1 MESNSLVPAGP
12 QRPAET
18 SLQTGD
24 SPHVRPQLAFDDA
37 RQTRMPD
44 AGGFGDAAQTAIT
57 DRLDEVQREASR
69 DLPDGIA
76 GRDSRPVDGQL
87 PRRRTG
93 GSSHGASVLD
103 SASGGG
109 PMADREQRWRKQLRD
124 YSPRIDGEAWAM
136 IRPRL
141 LEWMEQIG
149 PAPVALTKDL
159 LFNLTRLAAHCWEQG
174 WDLTP
179 ETVLSEAIVEHHI
192 ALRVRKGHADNPHAR
207 TTLRQARLTLVDGEP
222 LGVRFTRPQRH
233 RSPAPFDPADYSR
246 IESWAKSRRDA
257 NHRRTACAIAALG
270 MGAGLRAAEM
280 AGVRRADVLHLPGG
294 LSVNVTVGHPR
305 TVPLLHD
312 WEPLLHLALEEAGET
327 DHLVGVTG
335 EVSGGNYVGDFTTKS
350 GGPDSRRMR
359 VTWLVTHLQ
368 FGTPLDLLLATAGNT
383 TLDSFQR
390 YLDHVQRDSE
400 SADRLM
406 RGSGAVR

>member
-1 MESNSLVPAGP
+1 MELNSLVTAGP
-12 QRPAET
+12 QGSSE
-18 SLQTGD
+18 SLLQAGNG
-24 SPHVRPQLAFDDA
+24 PHVRPKVAVDDA
-37 RQTRMPD
+37 RQTGMPHSR
-44 AGGFGDAAQTAIT
+44 GLGDAAQTAIA
-57 DRLDEVQREASR
+57 DHLDELHREASR
-69 DLPDGIA
+69 DLSDRIVG
-76 GRDSRPVDGQL
+76 GGSRPVDGQL
-87 PRRRTG
+87 PRLRSG

-103 SASGGG
+103 GSSVGSA
-109 PMADREQRWRKQLRD
+109 MDERDQRWRKQLLD

-141 LEWMEQIG
+141 LEWMERIG
-149 PAPVALTKDL
+149 PASAALTKDL

-174 WDLTP
+174 WELTP
-179 ETVLSEAIVEHHI
+179 DTVLSEAVVEHHI
-192 ALRVRKGHADNPHAR
+192 AMRARKGQADNPHAR
-207 TTLRQARLTLVDGEP
+207 TTLRQARLALIDGET
-222 LGVRFTRPQRH
+222 LGVRFTRPQVQ
-233 RSPAPFDPADYSR
+233 RSPAPFAPADYAG

-257 NHRRTACAIAALG
+257 DHRRTACAIAALG

-280 AGVRRADVLHLPGG
+280 VSVKRTDVLHQPGG
-294 LSVNVTVGHPR
+294 LSVQVTVGRPR
-305 TVPLLHD
+305 TVPLLHS
-312 WEPLLHLALEEAGET
+312 WEPLLHLAMERPGRG
-327 DHLVGVTG
+327 DHLIGVTG
-335 EVSGGNYVGDFTTKS
+335 KAASGNYVGEFTTRS

-359 VTWLVTHLQ
+359 ATWLVTHLQ